1 MIRAQ
6 CLVHRGRQILMVK
19 HRFPDVEW
27 WCLPGGGV
35 ERGETPAQAA
45 LRELEEECHVSGK
58 IIRQVGDSTYA
69 DGIIHAT
76 YLVDIG
82 ADEPSIGADPE
93 FLSSEQIIVDIRWLT
108 LAEIPE
114 RDRAYLWAA
123 GLMSV
128 PVFQEEISKW
138 GNTLSYPG
146 DKSQV

>member
-6 CLVHRGRQILMVK
+6 CLVYRGRQILMVK
-19 HRFPDVEW
+19 HHFEDVEW

-35 ERGETPAQAA
+35 ESDETPPQAA

-58 IIRQVGDSTYA
+58 IIRQVGDSRYA
-69 DGIIHAT
+69 DGIVHAT
-76 YLVDIG
+76 YLVDIDS
-82 ADEPSIGADPE
+82 DEPAMGADPE
-93 FLSSEQIIVDIRWLT
+93 FSHDEQIIVEMRWLT

-128 PVFQEEISKW
+128 PIFQEEISTW
-138 GNTLSYPG
+138 GDALSYPH
-146 DKSQV
+146 V